1 MNFEQCFKE
10 SRTMLMEAALG
21 ERLKREYGLAIDG
34 PVAMADLICHKTGKS
49 ALRKLWLEYL
59 SIAEEYHLPFLA
71 TTPTRRANQT
81 RVLSAGY
88 DSALLYEN
96 VSLLKEIQSTAAAP
110 MFAGGLMGCK
120 GDAYTGKGSL
130 SAQEAYRF
138 HAWQADVFA
147 RAGVDFL
154 FAGIMPALE
163 EAKGMAMAMSDT
175 GLPYIISFTITPDG
189 RLIDNTTIDSAIRS
203 IDQHVKRPPLCY
215 MTNCVH
221 PDILSRALSHD
232 FNRTLNVQTRFLGI
246 QANASPLTYEEL
258 DGSHDLKCSDPVS
271 LAQSMIQAKR
281 KFGLRILGGC
291 CGTDGNHLRE
301 IAKSL

>member
-1 MNFEQCFKE
+1 
-10 SRTMLMEAALG
+10 MLMEAALG

-49 ALRKLWLEYL
+49 ALCKLWLEYL

-96 VSLLKEIQSTAAAP
+96 VSLLK
-110 MFAGGLMGCK
+110 
-120 GDAYTGKGSL
+120 
-130 SAQEAYRF
+130 
-138 HAWQADVFA
+138 
-147 RAGVDFL
+147 
-154 FAGIMPALE
+154 
-163 EAKGMAMAMSDT
+163 
-175 GLPYIISFTITPDG
+175 LPYIISFTITPDG

-301 IAKSL
+301 IAKSLGG